1 VLEVSATINA
11 PATVAWRLLTDTHAW
26 PQWGP
31 SIRTVEVPTRFISA
45 GVRGRVRTALGPWFS
60 FEINDWEEGRH
71 WSWTVAGIAA
81 TGHLVEATGPDSCEV
96 TFKIPAWAPF
106 YVPVCRAALRAIER
120 LATQAEPRR

>member
-31 SIRTVEVPTRFISA
+31 SIRTVEVPTRVIS
-45 GVRGRVRTALGPWFS
+45 
-60 FEINDWEEGRH
+60 
-71 WSWTVAGIAA
+71 AGIAA

-96 TFKIPAWAPF
+96 TFTIPAWAPF